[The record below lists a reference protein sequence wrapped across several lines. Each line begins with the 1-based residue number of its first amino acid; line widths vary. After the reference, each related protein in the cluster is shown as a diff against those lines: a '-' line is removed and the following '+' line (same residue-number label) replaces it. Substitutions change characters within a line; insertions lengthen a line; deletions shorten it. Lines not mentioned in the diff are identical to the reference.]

1 MRMERHRK
9 YSKVMTE
16 AIVVVLM
23 CVIGLL
29 FSWSDGSYAASAK
42 DSKKQQVAPVPPS
55 ATEKPGKTAPS
66 PTIAPSSEPIQKKDM
81 PQFVPKPIC
90 PELVATLALT
100 KTLGGPI
107 LVLDGADVFTGTVN
121 LDGQVCNTGTADYVA
136 PPLVPIRAILS
147 RCDPDIPLADGSC
160 QIIVFK
166 AINSLT
172 KGSCTRVPAIYRIEP
187 LIFGWGIREPRHSY
201 EIQTRLEFSLS
212 IVRDVPSD
220 PNFRANEDCDTKNNI
235 AKERIEFMAWEN
247 TLWR

>member
-1 MRMERHRK
+1 MESHRECTSVITK
-9 YSKVMTE
+9 
-16 AIVVVLM
+16 AIVLA
-23 CVIGLL
+23 LL
-29 FSWSDGSYAASAK
+29 CTMEFLFCWANGSLAGSAK
-42 DSKKQQVAPVPPS
+42 DSKKQQVAPAPPS
-55 ATEKPGKTAPS
+55 AIEKPGKTAPS
-66 PTIAPSSEPIQKKDM
+66 PTIAPSSEKIQKKDM

-90 PELVATLALT
+90 PELVATLTLT
-100 KTLGGPI
+100 KTLGGPF

-147 RCDPDIPLADGSC
+147 RCDPDNPLADGSC
-160 QIIVFK
+160 HIIVFK

-172 KGSCTRVPAIYRIEP
+172 KGSCIRVPAIYRIEP

-201 EIQTRLEFSLS
+201 EIQTRLEFSLY
-212 IVRDVPSD
+212 IGRDVPSD

-247 TLWR
+247 TSWR